1 MKKVFMMAAVATLMA
16 NCNGSKIS
24 LGEAMTH
31 EWEIKTINGKALE
44 GKSETVPFIGID
56 VEKSQIYGSA
66 GCNRLTGALT
76 IDGDASKGSID
87 LSKMGMTRMMC
98 ADMAT
103 ETKVTEALNRVKGY
117 KLNKNILVLTDAK
130 GDEVMKLQSR

>member
-16 NCNGSKIS
+16 SCNGSKIS

-31 EWEIKTINGKALE
+31 EWEIKTIDGKALE
-44 GKSETVPFIGID
+44 GKSETVPFIGIN

-98 ADMAT
+98 ADMST
-103 ETKVTEALNRVKGY
+103 ETQVLEALSRVTKYSVKG
-117 KLNKNILVLTDAK
+117 NILTLTDEQGNSVIELK
-130 GDEVMKLQSR
+130 SK

>member
-1 MKKVFMMAAVATLMA
+1 M
-16 NCNGSKIS
+16 
-24 LGEAMTH
+24 
-31 EWEIKTINGKALE
+31 
-44 GKSETVPFIGID
+44 
-56 VEKSQIYGSA
+56 
-66 GCNRLTGALT
+66 GALT